1 MSYYTEKNGLA
12 QFWNRDNTRMEWAKW
27 VYHHPEQTEE
37 LLERLL
43 SGQDSSE
50 IQEALENLEA
60 VNEEQSRRIL
70 NLERTHG
77 ISLEALSD
85 ADIDRITGVN
95 LDNPEPVPALDIKI
109 YEPMSNEDIDEITG
123 VNLNG

>member
-50 IQEALENLEA
+50 IQEA
-60 VNEEQSRRIL
+60 
-70 NLERTHG
+70 
-77 ISLEALSD
+77 
-85 ADIDRITGVN
+85 
-95 LDNPEPVPALDIKI
+95 
-109 YEPMSNEDIDEITG
+109 EIPRDFIIAFAQQGKTYG
-123 VNLNG
+123 R